1 VEDAFLLRYFKF
13 DINYACSCLKKSIS
27 VLIRLMDG
35 TRYHADPATQPSG
48 AWPKTA
54 GDVVRILY
62 SELVNFFVKVRD
74 PIVLSPSTYLLSRSQ
89 DTRRQRSLED
99 DNNIDI

>member
-1 VEDAFLLRYFKF
+1 
-13 DINYACSCLKKSIS
+13 
-27 VLIRLMDG
+27 MDG